1 MSISSS
7 SLAPAAAV
15 PSVGGDELAEGL
27 MLVRASALK
36 VIRLQLAMERRDRR
50 VALEA
55 VDDLMALDRR
65 LQGYLA
71 DLPAFDD
78 YALFKDELEAERSA
92 LNIEKLTLGA
102 GFSARGG
109 PVEAPGRDPPPPVGD
124 YSQEPAGQ
132 EIAPEP
138 SVDWWDGSPA
148 LAEGYAPRRRGWGI
162 VGLLLLVAAAAGAAA
177 VLGGLDVHGLIAQL
191 RQAMG

>member
-92 LNIEKLTLGA
+92 LNIQKLTLGA

-124 YSQEPAGQ
+124 SSQESAGQ

-138 SVDWWDGSPA
+138 SVDWEGPPA
-148 LAEGYAPRRRGWGI
+148 LGEGYAPRRSGWRV
-162 VGLLLLVAAAAGAAA
+162 VGLLSLVAAAAAVAA
-177 VLGGLDVHGLIAQL
+177 VLGGFDVPGLIAQL

>member
-1 MSISSS
+1 MNNSST
-7 SLAPAAAV
+7 LAPLAAV
-15 PSVGGDELAEGL
+15 PPVGGDELAEGL

-36 VIRLQLAMERRDRR
+36 VIRLQLAMERGDRR

-71 DLPAFDD
+71 DLPASDD

-102 GFSARGG
+102 GVSGRGG
-109 PVEAPGRDPPPPVGD
+109 PAETPTRETPPPDREFDQVPVGND
-124 YSQEPAGQ
+124 L
-132 EIAPEP
+132 APEP
-138 SVDWWDGSPA
+138 LGDWRDGSPDA
-148 LAEGYAPRRRGWGI
+148 PGEGYAPHRHGAWV
-162 VGLLLLVAAAAGAAA
+162 VGLLLLVSAVAVVAG
-177 VLGGLDVHGLIAQL
+177 VLGGFDVDHWL
-191 RQAMG
+191 RQLAVLQ

>member
-1 MSISSS
+1 MNNSST
-7 SLAPAAAV
+7 LAPLAAV
-15 PSVGGDELAEGL
+15 PSIGGDELAEGL

-78 YALFKDELEAERSA
+78 YAVFKDELEAERSA
-92 LNIEKLTLGA
+92 LNMEKLTLTA
-102 GFSARGG
+102 GVSNRGG
-109 PVEAPGRDPPPPVGD
+109 PGVFAGALNEAAVLPVPAPIERAD
-124 YSQEPAGQ
+124 DETLAEPA
-132 EIAPEP
+132 
-138 SVDWWDGSPA
+138 VDWWDEHPA
-148 LAEGYAPRRRGWGI
+148 LVEGNASHSRRWW
-162 VGLLLLVAAAAGAAA
+162 VLGLLLLIATVATAAFA
-177 VLGGLDVHGLIAQL
+177 VGGIDPL
-191 RQAMG
+191 RYFATVTGMQ